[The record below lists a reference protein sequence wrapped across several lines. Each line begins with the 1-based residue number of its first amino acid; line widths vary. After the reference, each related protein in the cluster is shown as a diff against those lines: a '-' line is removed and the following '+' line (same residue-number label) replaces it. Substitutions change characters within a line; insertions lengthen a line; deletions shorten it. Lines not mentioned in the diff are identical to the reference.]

1 MKKKAGIGMKMDVRT
16 GLEAAGINCVTGLER
31 FVGND
36 ALFIDF
42 LKKFPD
48 DPSYGRMEE
57 ELKKDN
63 CEGAFKAAHTLKGVT
78 SNLSMDALHYK
89 LQPLVEALRTGKL
102 EEAKDYFKG
111 VEEAY
116 EKAVA
121 TILQLEK
128 M

>member
-1 MKKKAGIGMKMDVRT
+1 
-16 GLEAAGINCVTGLER
+16 
-31 FVGND
+31 
-36 ALFIDF
+36 
-42 LKKFPD
+42 
-48 DPSYGRMEE
+48 
-57 ELKKDN
+57 
-63 CEGAFKAAHTLKGVT
+63 
-78 SNLSMDALHYK
+78 MDALHYK

-128 M
+128 MWKLKEKIDNIFKIL